1 MEQTH
6 NIGILYADDAEDG
19 LTHDFFAGVLNGF
32 KNEVERLGYY
42 VSFLN
47 SSKKNPNRKSYIEQM
62 KTAKFDGILVACV
75 RMNDPQVK
83 EVLECGLPVVTI
95 DEKYEGAITVKS
107 DSIRGV
113 MDMVK
118 YVHEMGHRRIA
129 WISGDDNVITRMRT
143 SCFKDTCL
151 ELGIDIPDEYMRQGK
166 FRDMDL
172 TAYLTEELLRLP
184 DPPSCIFFSDDFA
197 AIGGMNVIRAR
208 GLVIP
213 DDISV
218 VGFDG
223 IQILSRIEPKL
234 TTIKQ
239 NVEGIGQLAAS
250 ELIER
255 IENPTGYQQKDNL
268 LVPTILEKGRTV
280 GRTYF

>member
-1 MEQTH
+1 MELTH

-32 KNEVERLGYY
+32 KNEVEHRGYN
-42 VSFLN
+42 VSFIN
-47 SSKKNPNRKSYIEQM
+47 SSKKNPNRKSYIDQM
-62 KTAKFDGILVACV
+62 NDAKYDGVLVACA
-75 RMNDPQVK
+75 RMDDPEVK
-83 EVLECGLPVVTI
+83 TVLECGLPIVTI

-118 YVHEMGHRRIA
+118 YVAEMGHRRIA

-143 SCFKDTCL
+143 NCFRDTCA
-151 ELGIDIPDEYMRQGK
+151 ELGIHVPDEYMRQGK

-223 IQILSRIEPKL
+223 IRILSRIEPKL
-234 TTIKQ
+234 TTITQ
-239 NVEGIGQLAAS
+239 NVDGLGSLAAT
-250 ELIER
+250 ELIEW
-255 IENPTGYQQKDNL
+255 IEHPSSYQPKDNL

-280 GRTYF
+280 GRAYF